1 MKKIALLLFGMSKTI
16 YHHWSQKQG
25 LLEINYM
32 NSFSNY
38 QKYIFKYFQEK
49 GYQIDVYFSTN
60 MMTDEE
66 QKELIKTYKPVS
78 YSFNKNLKNKI
89 SSRNDKLDKVI
100 DLCLQSKINYD
111 LVLITRFDLL
121 FKRDFNELNINLN
134 RFNLVSILEKK
145 KLICDNFYLFPFT
158 VLKQFSELVKRNKHK
173 SFHKIKS
180 EIDKIKSIRGRFGT
194 GFVTYI
200 LNEKKSVGSLSFY
213 SIVRT
218 KIDSK
223 KQ

>member
-1 MKKIALLLFGMSKTI
+1 MSKTL

-78 YSFNKNLKNKI
+78 YSFNKN
-89 SSRNDKLDKVI
+89 
-100 DLCLQSKINYD
+100 
-111 LVLITRFDLL
+111 
-121 FKRDFNELNINLN
+121 
-134 RFNLVSILEKK
+134 
-145 KLICDNFYLFPFT
+145 
-158 VLKQFSELVKRNKHK
+158 
-173 SFHKIKS
+173 
-180 EIDKIKSIRGRFGT
+180 
-194 GFVTYI
+194 
-200 LNEKKSVGSLSFY
+200 
-213 SIVRT
+213 
-218 KIDSK
+218 
-223 KQ
+223 